1 MNNKLYKLMNWPE
14 IEEIVYS
21 DGNDPHRILGA
32 HKVGSFFLVQAFRPD
47 AQKLSVIT
55 GSGAKEKAYEME
67 VADEAGFFAA
77 LIPYQ
82 KDNKK
87 YEYEMLTLE
96 GETIRFRDPYIFE
109 PVIGREDA
117 IKLSGGVHYSVY
129 ERLGAHPVKHEG
141 VNGVQFAVWAP
152 HVSRVSV
159 IGAFNGFDGRIHQ
172 MRMSDS
178 RGIFEIFIPD
188 LKAGAEYQYEIKT
201 VDGHVFVKPDP
212 YTIRFGGVHKRVQ
225 TSVVCAEKEVDWE
238 DERWM
243 NKRRRFDKAFAR
255 LSICELSL
263 TKFAADHGLENAN
276 YETLAPYV
284 AEYLQDAGFN
294 TLELMPVMEHLTEDP
309 YAVTGYFAVSDEL
322 GTKEQFREF
331 MELMHASDIRVI
343 MDFPATFFSGEN
355 MALRQFTGNALY
367 EYGDSRGVRPNSE
380 YVVFDYGRKE
390 VQNYLLSC
398 ALYWLDTFHLDGL
411 RLPDISKI
419 LYLDYDRA
427 PGEWTPNIYGSN
439 ENLEAEEFVR
449 SLNAMVNKKDP
460 GLLMITKETACY
472 PQVTGAI
479 ADGGLGFDYKW
490 NNGWSR
496 DFFQYMRNDPIYR
509 SAHHNELTFSLI
521 YHYSEHF
528 ILAFSHE
535 DIGGLKPML
544 EMMPGDDAAKAANA
558 RFALAYL
565 YLHPGRKMVYRGISD
580 FQKDDGKNIGR
591 LIRELNRMYLMN
603 KALYLGDDNP
613 EGFVWINSIAAE
625 ACYMAFLRRDGKGE
639 ETLLCVC
646 NMAGVEQELTLG
658 VPEDGKYTQI
668 LNTDDKRFGGTG
680 RVYGSDQVLE
690 PVHQECDGRE
700 YMLTLFVAPL
710 SVAVFRHEP
719 YTEEENK
726 IRAIRH
732 DSHDRM
738 EQERKETRSSME
750 EKLRMEEEKLL
761 QELRAR
767 YEQEISAQ
775 EKAIADKYHEQ
786 EEIKIRHVL
795 SGEEIVDPEEA
806 EELIPLREEKPK
818 KGAKRPKK

>member
-32 HKVGSFFLVQAFRPD
+32 HKVGSSYLIQAFRPD
-47 AQKLSVIT
+47 ATTLSVIT
-55 GSGAKEKAYEME
+55 GSGAKAKTYEME
-67 VADEAGFFAA
+67 VADDAGFFAV

-82 KDNKK
+82 KEKK
-87 YEYEMLTLE
+87 YEYEMLTKD
-96 GETIRFRDPYIFE
+96 GDIVRFRDPYIYE

-117 IKLSGGVHYSVY
+117 IKLSGGVHYSIY
-129 ERLGAHPVKHEG
+129 ERLGAHPAKLDG

-159 IGAFNGFDGRIHQ
+159 VGAFNNYDGRIHQ
-172 MRMSDS
+172 MRQSDS
-178 RGIFEIFIPD
+178 RGIYEIFIPD

-201 VDGHVFVKPDP
+201 KDGNIFVKPDP
-212 YTIRFGGVHKRVQ
+212 YTVRFGSLHKHVQ
-225 TSVVCAEKEVDWE
+225 TSVVCKPKEYEWE

-243 NKRRRFDKAFAR
+243 QGRRRFDKTAAR

-263 TKFAADHGLENAN
+263 TKFAADHGLKDAT

-294 TLELMPVMEHLTEDP
+294 TLELMPVMEHLPEDP
-309 YAVTGYFAVSDEL
+309 YAVTGYFCVSDEL
-322 GTKEQFREF
+322 GTAEEFRAF
-331 MELMHASDIRVI
+331 METMHAAKIRVI
-343 MDFPATFFSGEN
+343 MDFPATFFAEEN
-355 MALRQFTGNALY
+355 TALRHFTGTPLY
-367 EYGDSRGVRPNSE
+367 EYGDARGVRSNAG
-380 YVVFDYGRKE
+380 YIVFDYGRKE

-398 ALYWLDTFHLDGL
+398 ALYWLDSFHLDGL

-419 LYLDYDRA
+419 LYLDYDKA

-439 ENLEAEEFVR
+439 ENLEAEEFIR

-472 PQVTGAI
+472 PQVTGALQ
-479 ADGGLGFDYKW
+479 DGGLGFDYKW

-496 DFFQYMRNDPIYR
+496 DFFSYIHNDPIYR
-509 SAHHNELTFSLI
+509 AAHHNELTFSLI

-544 EMMPGDDAAKAANA
+544 DMMPGDDAAKAANA

-580 FQKDDGKNIGR
+580 FPIEDGKNIGR
-591 LIRELNRMYLMN
+591 LIRECNRMYLMH
-603 KALYLGDDNP
+603 KALYTADDRP

-625 ACYMAFLRRDGKGE
+625 ACYMAFLRRDVKGE

-646 NMAGVEQELTLG
+646 NMAGVERELTVG
-658 VPEDGKYTQI
+658 VPEDGKFTEV
-668 LNTDDKRFGGTG
+668 LNTDDRRFGGSG
-680 RVYGSDQVLE
+680 MVYGEQILE
-690 PVHQECDGRE
+690 PVHRECDGRE
-700 YMLTLFVAPL
+700 YMLSLKLAPL
-710 SVAVFRHEP
+710 SIAVFAYEP
-719 YTEEENK
+719 YTEEEK
-726 IRAIRH
+726 QIRAIRH

-738 EQERKETRSSME
+738 EQERMETRTSME

-786 EEIKIRHVL
+786 EEMKIRDVL
-795 SGEEIVDPEEA
+795 SGAELMDPA
-806 EELIPLREEKPK
+806 AADELIPLREKKPGK
-818 KGAKRPKK
+818 QNGGKRRK